1 MDDIDNKNDSL
12 ENEISDDESIQ
23 DPPPP
28 PPQELSDSDDDSI
41 ISGDDDSLAQPQND
55 DDDDD
60 DNDDNDDEDDDEQ
73 SVNIQSNNI
82 QSINNF
88 IDSDDDISDDDDD
101 DENYLQKFDNS
112 ISQNVIEDFHPE
124 LKQLNY
130 EEVKAF
136 TNVVRDN
143 NGTIIDPLHKSLP
156 FITKYEK
163 AKILGERAKQISAGA
178 TPMVDIEENV
188 IDDYLIALKEF
199 EQKKIPF
206 IIKRPM
212 PNGGCEY
219 WKFEDLEILV

>member
-41 ISGDDDSLAQPQND
+41 VSGDDDSLAQPQND

-88 IDSDDDISDDDDD
+88 IDSDDDISDDDD

-163 AKILGERAKQISAGA
+163 AKILGERARQISAGA

>member
-88 IDSDDDISDDDDD
+88 IDSDDDISDDDD

>member
-28 PPQELSDSDDDSI
+28 PTQELSDSDDDSI

-55 DDDDD
+55 DDDED
-60 DNDDNDDEDDDEQ
+60 DDNDDEDDDDQ
-73 SVNIQSNNI
+73 SLNIQSNNI

-130 EEVKAF
+130 EEVKAY

>member
-28 PPQELSDSDDDSI
+28 PTQELSDSDDDSI

-55 DDDDD
+55 DDNDDED
-60 DNDDNDDEDDDEQ
+60 DDNDDEDDDDQ
-73 SVNIQSNNI
+73 SLNIQSNNI

-88 IDSDDDISDDDDD
+88 IDSDDDISDDDD

>member
-28 PPQELSDSDDDSI
+28 PPQDLSDSDNDSI
-41 ISGDDDSLAQPQND
+41 ISGDDDSIAQPQND

-60 DNDDNDDEDDDEQ
+60 NDDDDDDDNDDDQ

-88 IDSDDDISDDDDD
+88 IDSDDDISDDDDN
-101 DENYLQKFDNS
+101 ENYLQKFDNS
-112 ISQNVIEDFHPE
+112 ISQNVIENFHPE

-130 EEVKAF
+130 EEVKAYI
-136 TNVVRDN
+136 NVVRDN

-163 AKILGERAKQISAGA
+163 AKILGERA
-178 TPMVDIEENV
+178 
-188 IDDYLIALKEF
+188 
-199 EQKKIPF
+199 
-206 IIKRPM
+206 
-212 PNGGCEY
+212 
-219 WKFEDLEILV
+219 